1 MILVQGIVFFAL
13 YYFIFR
19 FVIKIFNLNT
29 IGRGDNLLADP
40 TVNTT
45 GKDGA
50 ETTSKSKYHHTSQIL
65 EGLGGSEN
73 ITTLTNC
80 ATRLRMELKDNS
92 IIDEQKLEMQER

>member
-29 IGRGDNLLADP
+29 IGRGDNLL
-40 TVNTT
+40 VIQLLIRL
-45 GKDGA
+45 GKMGQKLQVKA
-50 ETTSKSKYHHTSQIL
+50 NIITTSQIL

>member
-13 YYFIFR
+13 YYLSLDLSLKSLI
-19 FVIKIFNLNT
+19 NT

-92 IIDEQKLEMQER
+92 IIDEQKN

>member
-1 MILVQGIVFFAL
+1 MYSSLYITLSLDLSLKSLTSTQLV
-13 YYFIFR
+13 
-19 FVIKIFNLNT
+19 
-29 IGRGDNLLADP
+29 GDNLLVDP

-50 ETTSKSKYHHTSQIL
+50 ETTSKSKYHHTASQIL

>member
-1 MILVQGIVFFAL
+1 MGQKLQVKANIITA
-13 YYFIFR
+13 
-19 FVIKIFNLNT
+19 
-29 IGRGDNLLADP
+29 
-40 TVNTT
+40 
-45 GKDGA
+45 
-50 ETTSKSKYHHTSQIL
+50 SQIL